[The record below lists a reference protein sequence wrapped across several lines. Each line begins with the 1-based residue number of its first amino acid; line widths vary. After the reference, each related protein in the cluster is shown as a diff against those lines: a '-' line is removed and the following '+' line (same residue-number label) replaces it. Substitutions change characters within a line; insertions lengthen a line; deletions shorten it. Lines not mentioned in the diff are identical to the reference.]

1 MAYMVVNSRYN
12 PFTYDELVKPL
23 VDYTTAYEKQ
33 EALADAYATAAAN
46 LDALSPDL
54 DSAEYQNY
62 NNWKNELKAA
72 SDLLATSGLTPEVRS
87 TLKSLGTRFSTE
99 LNPALEKMK
108 TRAELVKEQRAAL
121 AKNPN
126 LMFDVDYSATPLG
139 SISPSSTYN
148 TYDLDNILKEV
159 GNDVYSRMSA
169 GESVPS
175 ANEYLTRYS
184 AGLSDPDKIAKVNN
198 AISSGMNLGNST
210 YQQKEFDNYIKKVQA
225 TRSRS
230 SSGSSGTYATSGK
243 PMTANTYDGRAI
255 NVKYDKGVG
264 EYQIKDK
271 DNKTVTLPENYNES
285 DIVAAYYGG
294 DYGYIQPFGS
304 LGSIGRVSRI
314 ETLPNGQS
322 KEIYS
327 INVNGK
333 WMELPRGGQTTKAEL
348 YSKLTNGKKLVG
360 LDESERHYRQGNVS
374 DDKITQG
381 LERNGKRAWKLED
394 VQDYHR
400 LADFGYSSLVSKMEA
415 LESIGAEFN
424 VTLYRDNN
432 NNVVGWDIA
441 SVGDDINS
449 PIEDEWGA

>member
-23 VDYTTAYEKQ
+23 ADYNTAYEKQ

-108 TRAELVKEQRAAL
+108 TRAGLVKEQREAL

-126 LMFDVDYSATPLG
+126 LMFDIDYSTTPLG
-139 SISPSSTYN
+139 SISPSSTSN
-148 TYDLDNILKEV
+148 TYNLDNILKEV

-210 YQQKEFDNYIKKVQA
+210 YQQKEFENYIKKVQA
-225 TRSRS
+225 TR
-230 SSGSSGTYATSGK
+230 
-243 PMTANTYDGRAI
+243 
-255 NVKYDKGVG
+255 
-264 EYQIKDK
+264 
-271 DNKTVTLPENYNES
+271 
-285 DIVAAYYGG
+285 
-294 DYGYIQPFGS
+294 
-304 LGSIGRVSRI
+304 
-314 ETLPNGQS
+314 
-322 KEIYS
+322 
-327 INVNGK
+327 
-333 WMELPRGGQTTKAEL
+333 
-348 YSKLTNGKKLVG
+348 
-360 LDESERHYRQGNVS
+360 
-374 DDKITQG
+374 
-381 LERNGKRAWKLED
+381 
-394 VQDYHR
+394 
-400 LADFGYSSLVSKMEA
+400 
-415 LESIGAEFN
+415 
-424 VTLYRDNN
+424 
-432 NNVVGWDIA
+432 
-441 SVGDDINS
+441 
-449 PIEDEWGA
+449 

>member
-12 PFTYDELVKPL
+12 PFSYDELVKPL
-23 VDYTTAYEKQ
+23 ADYTTAYEKQ

-62 NNWKNELKAA
+62 TNWKNELKTA

-126 LMFDVDYSATPLG
+126 LMFDVDYSVTPLG

-169 GESVPS
+169 GEAMPS

-184 AGLSDPDKIAKVNN
+184 AGIKDPDKIARINN
-198 AISSGMNLGNST
+198 AITSGMNLGNST
-210 YQQKEFDNYIKKVQA
+210 YRQKEFENYLNKVRA
-225 TRSRS
+225 TRTGRD
-230 SSGSSGTYATSGK
+230 SGSSGTYVTSGL
-243 PMTANTYDGRAI
+243 PMTANTYDGKAI
-255 NVKYDKGVG
+255 NVKYDKGVR

-271 DNKTVTLPENYNES
+271 NGKTVTLPNNHTEA
-285 DIVAAYYGG
+285 DIISAYYGG
-294 DYGYIQPFGS
+294 DYGYINVLGSTVPRVKTREQLPSGEYRDIYSVLVGKQWVNLPKGGNTTKRELYKSITGENLSGLTEYDKKRRVANISDKDIENNIQKGKWTAEDIDYHDYASS
-304 LGSIGRVSRI
+304 LG
-314 ETLPNGQS
+314 
-322 KEIYS
+322 
-327 INVNGK
+327 
-333 WMELPRGGQTTKAEL
+333 
-348 YSKLTNGKKLVG
+348 
-360 LDESERHYRQGNVS
+360 
-374 DDKITQG
+374 QG
-381 LERNGKRAWKLED
+381 LVDKLD
-394 VQDYHR
+394 
-400 LADFGYSSLVSKMEA
+400 A
-415 LESIGAEFN
+415 LESVGATFN
-424 VTLYRDNN
+424 TTIYKDKNGQ
-432 NNVVGWDIA
+432 VVGWDID
-441 SVGDDINS
+441 STGDDIDS
-449 PIEDEWGA
+449 PIEYEDKYR

>member
-1 MAYMVVNSRYN
+1 MVVNSRYN

-23 VDYTTAYEKQ
+23 ADYTTAYEKQ

-99 LNPALEKMK
+99 LNPTLEKMK

-126 LMFDVDYSATPLG
+126 LIFDTDYSATPLG

-184 AGLSDPDKIAKVNN
+184 AGLKDANKIARVNN
-198 AISSGMNLGNST
+198 AISSGMSLGSST
-210 YQQKEFDNYIKKVQA
+210 YQQKEFENYIKKVQA

-230 SSGSSGTYATSGK
+230 GSGGSGTYSTSGL
-243 PMTANTYDGRAI
+243 PMTANTYDGKAI
-255 NVKYDKGVG
+255 NVKYNKGVG
-264 EYQIKDK
+264 EYQITDK
-271 DNKTVTLPENYNES
+271 DGKTVTLPANHTEA
-285 DIVAAYYGG
+285 DIISKYYGG
-294 DYGYIQPFGS
+294 DYGYINVFGS
-304 LGSIGRVSRI
+304 TVPRVKTT
-314 ETLPNGQS
+314 EKLPDGQTRDV
-322 KEIYS
+322 YS
-327 INVNGK
+327 VLVGKQWVN
-333 WMELPRGGQTTKAEL
+333 LPKGGQTTKREL
-348 YSKLTNGKKLVG
+348 YKAITKENLSGLSPEDRKRRLGTVTDADITKNVRTAENPRGKWSAEDIDYHDYALNLG
-360 LDESERHYRQGNVS
+360 
-374 DDKITQG
+374 QG
-381 LERNGKRAWKLED
+381 LVDKLD
-394 VQDYHR
+394 
-400 LADFGYSSLVSKMEA
+400 A
-415 LESIGAEFN
+415 LESIGATFN
-424 VTLYRDNN
+424 TTIYRDKNGQI
-432 NNVVGWDIA
+432 VGWDIA
-441 SVGDDINS
+441 SQGDDLDS
-449 PIEDEWGA
+449 PIEYKDNFK